1 MRFQERNYVYGR
13 EGFASLKMP
22 VDMKFEE
29 YVGSEG
35 IDRGI
40 DRAEDYELYGE
51 NEIRVKIPK
60 FWEMFKEHAVAPFF
74 VFQVFS
80 VVLWMR
86 RFFEKGFESTVVFQR
101 LKMKQEFSGMKN
113 ESFRVL
119 VKRRGKWVEK
129 ESRELIPGDVI
140 RITGREEEM
149 KSPCDLVL
157 VEGSVVVNEVILT
170 GESTPMLKENIL
182 NKKGRFDITKDKEN
196 VLFGGS
202 EIILGVGEEIKC
214 FVLRTGYETSQGRL
228 IRMMEFHSENV
239 NVNSYESF
247 MFILFLLMFAI
258 LAAYHVFVK
267 GMEYDEKSKSKLIL
281 ECLMIITAVVP
292 PELPMELS
300 MAVNNSLI
308 ELSKKFIYCMEPFR
322 IPFGGKID
330 VCCFDKTGTL
340 TEDKMELTEIIEY
353 KSNSLSHFEVNSS
366 SLKPTLKPTTSKQS
380 TSTSTSTSKTST
392 SPTSPSLSLI
402 DCVGCCNSLKKFN
415 NKIIGDPMEV
425 ELIEKLE
432 IDISKNKIIKRF
444 NFNSEKKRMGV
455 LVEIN
460 KEIYFI
466 VKGAPEIIKS
476 MISNNPNKPN
486 EPLSDSTSTNTTNT
500 NSTNTSSNSTSFDSV
515 YEEYKRL
522 AKQGYRI
529 ISFGFKKIS
538 KEIKNVSSFDQEYF
552 ENNLTFSGFA
562 VFDCKLKKDTKDAIN
577 NLRNSNHFIVLI
589 TGDNIL
595 TAIHVAKELN
605 LKGSNYIKEF
615 KGVESGVE
623 GVKSGDNESGEG
635 ESGDN
640 ESDGVDTTKVDTTN
654 VDTTKVDTTTV
665 ETTTVDATTS
675 LSPPTT
681 SPFTYAVTGDTLN
694 KMSPSQFDKLIDK
707 IIVYARVSPE
717 QKEFI
722 ITKMKEKGLFCLMCG
737 DGTNDVG
744 ALKKS
749 HIGVCFTM
757 KCPSSNQVM
766 SCKNT
771 LIIGDASAAAP
782 FTSKLSSIQSV
793 CHILR
798 QGRCTLVT
806 TIQMYKIL
814 ALNCLIS
821 AYSMTVMTLDGLRSS
836 DFQQTFAGIILASS
850 FLFLSQS
857 KPLDQLSIYRP
868 PYKIF
873 SFYFLSSLLIQFA
886 IHFSCLFYT
895 VSLVKSISG
904 QLDYNLE
911 RKFEPNLLNSSIFL
925 LSLSMQVSTFLAN
938 YQVHLFTIYNQ
949 GQKPASNDPFINFI
963 TPPQTYNNQH
973 DTVELLF
980 KNAIGKCSYSPLV
993 TLINGFLA
1001 GKYFPVNYSGI
1012 FVATGG
1018 FFSIIVGGGFD
1029 PSFSALYP
1037 AVPKVTGGFAFSLAL
1052 ILIVFLGGEL
1062 FTGNTMV
1069 LALGLFGRRA
1079 RRPRH
1084 LSQSD
1089 SSECTRLHG
1098 DRARYRVERPDGKVF
1113 GARVSRRGVCGDW
1126 VRAFDCK
1133 LVLSVARYGVSLNV
1147 VGWMYGA
1154 DAEGAFV
1161 NFFVALLGN
1170 IVGGALFVAGSQYFI
1185 YKNSH

>member
-1 MRFQERNYVYGR
+1 MAVLDVLYLYYRRQSLLLQNELSIVSLVLLGAVHIVLYLSMHWSIKMRVLFEYKKVSLIKDARCVFVEPVKHHGKCEIVELRRGVLRGEEVLYMRFQERNYVYGGD
-13 EGFASLKMP
+13 GFASLEMP

-29 YVGSEG
+29 YVGSE
-35 IDRGI
+35 GI

-80 VVLWMR
+80 VVLWM
-86 RFFEKGFESTVVFQR
+86 FDEYWIYSLFTLVMLIGFESTVVFQR

-113 ESFRVL
+113 ESFRVI

-149 KSPCDLVL
+149 KSPCDLLL
-157 VEGSVVVNEVILT
+157 VEGSVVVNEAILT

-353 KSNSLSHFEVNSS
+353 KSNSLSHFEVNSN
-366 SLKPTLKPTTSKQS
+366 
-380 TSTSTSTSKTST
+380 
-392 SPTSPSLSLI
+392 
-402 DCVGCCNSLKKFN
+402 CVGCCNSLKKFN

-486 EPLSDSTSTNTTNT
+486 EPLK
-500 NSTNTSSNSTSFDSV
+500 
-515 YEEYKRL
+515 YKRL

-605 LKGSNYIKEF
+605 L
-615 KGVESGVE
+615 
-623 GVKSGDNESGEG
+623 
-635 ESGDN
+635 
-640 ESDGVDTTKVDTTN
+640 
-654 VDTTKVDTTTV
+654 
-665 ETTTVDATTS
+665 
-675 LSPPTT
+675 
-681 SPFTYAVTGDTLN
+681 
-694 KMSPSQFDKLIDK
+694 
-707 IIVYARVSPE
+707 
-717 QKEFI
+717 
-722 ITKMKEKGLFCLMCG
+722 
-737 DGTNDVG
+737 
-744 ALKKS
+744 
-749 HIGVCFTM
+749 
-757 KCPSSNQVM
+757 
-766 SCKNT
+766 
-771 LIIGDASAAAP
+771 
-782 FTSKLSSIQSV
+782 
-793 CHILR
+793 
-798 QGRCTLVT
+798 
-806 TIQMYKIL
+806 
-814 ALNCLIS
+814 
-821 AYSMTVMTLDGLRSS
+821 
-836 DFQQTFAGIILASS
+836 
-850 FLFLSQS
+850 
-857 KPLDQLSIYRP
+857 
-868 PYKIF
+868 
-873 SFYFLSSLLIQFA
+873 
-886 IHFSCLFYT
+886 
-895 VSLVKSISG
+895 
-904 QLDYNLE
+904 
-911 RKFEPNLLNSSIFL
+911 
-925 LSLSMQVSTFLAN
+925 
-938 YQVHLFTIYNQ
+938 
-949 GQKPASNDPFINFI
+949 
-963 TPPQTYNNQH
+963 
-973 DTVELLF
+973 
-980 KNAIGKCSYSPLV
+980 
-993 TLINGFLA
+993 
-1001 GKYFPVNYSGI
+1001 
-1012 FVATGG
+1012 
-1018 FFSIIVGGGFD
+1018 
-1029 PSFSALYP
+1029 
-1037 AVPKVTGGFAFSLAL
+1037 
-1052 ILIVFLGGEL
+1052 
-1062 FTGNTMV
+1062 
-1069 LALGLFGRRA
+1069 
-1079 RRPRH
+1079 
-1084 LSQSD
+1084 
-1089 SSECTRLHG
+1089 
-1098 DRARYRVERPDGKVF
+1098 
-1113 GARVSRRGVCGDW
+1113 
-1126 VRAFDCK
+1126 
-1133 LVLSVARYGVSLNV
+1133 
-1147 VGWMYGA
+1147 
-1154 DAEGAFV
+1154 
-1161 NFFVALLGN
+1161 
-1170 IVGGALFVAGSQYFI
+1170 
-1185 YKNSH
+1185 